1 MTEQEYIKKVEELS
15 NLGYKEV
22 SETEAMKAKSSD
34 LYTLEDQFGK
44 FHYFVLASKVK
55 PKPPVVPPVVDPN
68 DDDPNPKPKPKQ
80 KSCPYQSTPFKNT
93 TEGNEFRAWVRENF
107 KDYAKVIDLSAN
119 GEFNNCYYIR
129 KAYANVPTDYSL
141 SLGEIYTRIKQNPK
155 LVVSDFTTT
164 NYPKTKE
171 REKVEQ
177 VYTTDSKM
185 WRDLIDKGEITKYGE
200 IKKLS
205 DGSAVYILRYI
216 KGTDNVDPI
225 NEVLDLSVESI
236 KKDLEKYEYVVLLS
250 PSDRNAKPLKGQV
263 GVIQIKKD
271 VNGEDAIRVVKEK
284 GSYWTAF
291 KQTRDELE
299 FSLNERIIKNI
310 LGLLVENPVQGVYR
324 AGNTPDGSDPKTGF
338 KVDNV
343 VRQDGSK
350 TTNNSKTQQT
360 EVKGCILSP
369 QQYKDVTDLIRVDGS
384 YQHAMDQTQDPVSKN
399 YSLTAFTDASKILP
413 QTEYS
418 IKKMSEIIDRNGGKA
433 ITQEPAISD
442 ACIIYQRTKVTNVAT
457 DQVANLEKFLSGK
470 TLNLTTIEPEVGSY
484 SKGFPIYSLIPYNV
498 LKQQYPSYA
507 GQSNLKTIVYLK
519 DRSRISTAAANCR
532 TAVKTLS
539 ACAAGPSERG
549 YSSAVCEENLNQILD
564 YKLDAY
570 YCARLAPGEKAR
582 EGNDKG
588 EQIVKGGF
596 FKGQGRFWSRLG
608 IEKDFYRIS
617 EDSGL
622 TNSLFSIQ
630 CMMTNSA
637 CISSV
642 AENVLKHI
650 KGAINE
656 KKESQLSKTIKNNLL
671 TYL

>member
-1 MTEQEYIKKVEELS
+1 
-15 NLGYKEV
+15 
-22 SETEAMKAKSSD
+22 
-34 LYTLEDQFGK
+34 
-44 FHYFVLASKVK
+44 
-55 PKPPVVPPVVDPN
+55 
-68 DDDPNPKPKPKQ
+68 
-80 KSCPYQSTPFKNT
+80 
-93 TEGNEFRAWVRENF
+93 
-107 KDYAKVIDLSAN
+107 
-119 GEFNNCYYIR
+119 
-129 KAYANVPTDYSL
+129 
-141 SLGEIYTRIKQNPK
+141 
-155 LVVSDFTTT
+155 
-164 NYPKTKE
+164 
-171 REKVEQ
+171 
-177 VYTTDSKM
+177 
-185 WRDLIDKGEITKYGE
+185 
-200 IKKLS
+200 
-205 DGSAVYILRYI
+205 
-216 KGTDNVDPI
+216 
-225 NEVLDLSVESI
+225 
-236 KKDLEKYEYVVLLS
+236 
-250 PSDRNAKPLKGQV
+250 
-263 GVIQIKKD
+263 
-271 VNGEDAIRVVKEK
+271 
-284 GSYWTAF
+284 
-291 KQTRDELE
+291 
-299 FSLNERIIKNI
+299 
-310 LGLLVENPVQGVYR
+310 
-324 AGNTPDGSDPKTGF
+324 
-338 KVDNV
+338 
-343 VRQDGSK
+343 
-350 TTNNSKTQQT
+350 
-360 EVKGCILSP
+360 
-369 QQYKDVTDLIRVDGS
+369 
-384 YQHAMDQTQDPVSKN
+384 MDQTQDPVSKN

-457 DQVANLEKFLSGK
+457 DQVENLEKFLTDK
-470 TLNLTTIEPEVGSY
+470 KLNLTTTEPNVGSY
-484 SKGFPIYSLIPYNV
+484 SKGFPIYSLIPYSV

-519 DRSRISTAAANCR
+519 DRSRISTAADNCR

-549 YSSAVCEENLNQILD
+549 YSSAACEENLNQILD

-582 EGNDKG
+582 DGKTE
-588 EQIVKGGF
+588 KGGF

-617 EDSGL
+617 EDSGM